1 MKGGSV
7 FKEWNS
13 WWVSI
18 CTMIIGSLIVFFLFR
33 YNMQGY
39 CIWSTGKYRSSYS
52 WEEYL
57 LVNTTFLLFL
67 PVLTIHLFYREEPG
81 LFGLKPSEND
91 ASRIAL
97 YFFLFMLPLLFAAS
111 RFPVFR
117 SYYPIQKEAIYSVP
131 YFLYFEITYGF
142 YLFCWE
148 FFFRGFLTFGLERK
162 LGVYAAIGIQALA
175 FCLMHWTKPM
185 PEVIGSFAAG
195 IALGWLALR
204 GKSIMPGFLIH
215 WFISILFDILA
226 IHGNH
231 GAIF

>member
-1 MKGGSV
+1 MKGYHV
-7 FKEWNS
+7 TPAWKP

-18 CTMIIGSLIVFFLFR
+18 CTVIVGSLIVFFLFR
-33 YNMQGY
+33 YNMQGF

-57 LVNTTFLLFL
+57 LVNTTCLLFL
-67 PVLTIHLFYREEPG
+67 PVLTIHLIYREDLG
-81 LFGLKPSEND
+81 RYGLKPSENN
-91 ASRIAL
+91 ASIFAL
-97 YFFLFMLPLLFAAS
+97 CFFLFMLPFIFFAS

-117 SYYPIQKEAIYSVP
+117 SYYPIQKEAIYSFP
-131 YFLYFEITYGF
+131 YFLYFEVTYGF
-142 YLFCWE
+142 YLLCWE

-162 LGVYAAIGIQALA
+162 FGAYAAIVLQAAA

-204 GKSIMPGFLIH
+204 GRSIMPGFLIH
-215 WFISILFDILA
+215 WCISILFDILA
-226 IHGNH
+226 IHGNQ